1 MIFKRIRTV
10 LTKNRNIGLFDGMNA
25 SIPGKNA
32 KGDIIAYWI
41 LVGSILIILLVMGF
55 LEVYDMLNHFFTKEI

>member
-1 MIFKRIRTV
+1 MTFKRIRAV
-10 LTKNRNIGLFDGMNA
+10 LIKNKNIGLFDGMSA
-25 SIPGKNA
+25 LIPGKNA

-55 LEVYDMLNHFFTKEI
+55 LVVYDILGHFFTKEI